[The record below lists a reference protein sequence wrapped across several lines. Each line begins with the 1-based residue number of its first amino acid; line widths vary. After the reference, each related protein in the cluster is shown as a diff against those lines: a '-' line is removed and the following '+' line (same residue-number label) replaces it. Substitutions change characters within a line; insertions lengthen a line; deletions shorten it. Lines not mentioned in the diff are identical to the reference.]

1 MKTHTVYL
9 GLGANLGDRQNN
21 LVQALQL
28 LRSQLDIEQV
38 SACYETRP
46 VGYVEQ
52 PNFINIACRA
62 TTELSPRDL
71 LRFAKQVEQR
81 MGRLATF
88 RYGPRLIDIDIL
100 LYDDLILDTP
110 GLTIP
115 HARMAERAFVLTP
128 LAEIAPTVRHPVL
141 GQTAAE
147 LLAQVD
153 RSGVWPASRGLELRF
168 EHDVQQGQPAV
179 PIGLSRVGVTNL
191 ERIIR
196 LTGKGKDNLFY
207 ATVDLFVDL
216 APQQAGV
223 HMSRFSDQLE
233 QVVDAMI
240 VLSAPDIETFAE
252 HLARQA
258 VASQRA
264 LRSEVQVKAKFPM
277 RKTAPV
283 SGKPTQS
290 IYTLIGMALATPS
303 STRRLVGVEA
313 DGLTAC
319 PCAQDM
325 IRGYAKQLLQENE
338 DMDEATAER
347 ILDLIPL
354 ATHNQRGRGT
364 LLVGTQQEIQAF
376 DLVHIVEHSMSSEI
390 YELLKRSDEFF
401 VVNKAHRNPRFV
413 EDVVREML
421 RLALDAYSH
430 LPDSDFIAARQENFE
445 SIHRHNAFAEH
456 HGTLGELRAGLNGEH
471 GGQTTLQQWL
481 HTGSR

>member
-1 MKTHTVYL
+1 MHTVYL

-28 LRSQLDIEQV
+28 LRAQITIEHV
-38 SACYETRP
+38 SSCYETAP
-46 VGYVEQ
+46 VGYTEQ
-52 PNFINIACRA
+52 PAFVNIACRA
-62 TTELSPRDL
+62 STELAPQDL
-71 LRFAKQVEQR
+71 LRFVKQVEQR

-88 RYGPRLIDIDIL
+88 RYGPRLIDVDIL
-100 LYDDLILDTP
+100 LFDEMIVDAP

-115 HARMAERAFVLTP
+115 HPRMAERAFVLVP
-128 LAEIAPTVRHPVL
+128 LAEIAPSLRHPVL
-141 GQTAAE
+141 RRTMAE
-147 LLAQVD
+147 LLAEVD
-153 RSGVWPASRGLELRF
+153 QAGVWPARRCLELTF
-168 EHDVQQGQPAV
+168 ERDVQNSQPRV
-179 PIGLSRVGVTNL
+179 QIGLSRVGVTNL

-196 LTGKGKDNLFY
+196 LTGKGRDNLFY

-223 HMSRFSDQLE
+223 HMSRFSDELE
-233 QVVDAMI
+233 QVIDEMT

-252 HLARQA
+252 QLARQV

-264 LRSEVQVKAKFPM
+264 LRAEVHVKAKFPM

-283 SGKPTQS
+283 SAKPTQS
-290 IYTLIGMALATPS
+290 IYTLIGMAVATGKGV
-303 STRRLVGVEA
+303 RRIVGVEA

-325 IRGYAKQLLQENE
+325 IRGYAKQLLEEQEGL
-338 DMDEATAER
+338 DAAMADR
-347 ILDLIPL
+347 ILDLVPL

-364 LLVGTQQEIQAF
+364 LLLGTQTEVQAF

-390 YELLKRSDEFF
+390 YELLKRPDEFF

-421 RLALDAYSH
+421 RLTLDFYGA
-430 LPDSDFIAARQENFE
+430 LPDGDFVMARQENLE

-456 HGTLGELRAGLNGEH
+456 HGTLGELRDGLDGYHRATRRSINGF
-471 GGQTTLQQWL
+471 
-481 HTGSR
+481 